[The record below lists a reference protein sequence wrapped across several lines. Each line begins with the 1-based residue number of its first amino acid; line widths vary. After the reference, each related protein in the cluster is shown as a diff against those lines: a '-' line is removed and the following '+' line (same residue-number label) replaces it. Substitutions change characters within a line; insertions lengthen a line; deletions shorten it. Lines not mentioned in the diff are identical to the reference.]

1 MTAVKTLKS
10 LNQILLTFSLVFGF
24 FASLAFGL
32 ELNQIQ
38 TTMEQNIQ
46 KTLAILQKNVANNPQ
61 DSKAANA
68 QIEQIAQEIFAMFDS
83 IFDYKLMAQ
92 LSLSQ
97 NYKTLTKEQQD
108 QYNQAFEQNL
118 KRSFTDKLRLY
129 KDEEMQ
135 VVGGEQTKNNRY
147 NLKTSMVLDGK
158 LNYIIFKFYDSKGD
172 WRIYDVDILGI
183 SVVQT
188 YRSQFND
195 ILTNADFQTLLA
207 KLQSEIHFESPKQ

>member
-1 MTAVKTLKS
+1 MKTLNS

-24 FASLAFGL
+24 FTSLAFGL

-38 TTMEQNIQ
+38 STMEQNIQ
-46 KTLAILQKNVANNPQ
+46 KTLAILQKNATHNPQ
-61 DSKAANA
+61 NSKAANA
-68 QIEQIAQEIFAMFDS
+68 QVERIAQEIFAMFDS

>member
-1 MTAVKTLKS
+1 MKILKS

-24 FASLAFGL
+24 FTSLAFGL

-38 TTMEQNIQ
+38 STMEQNIQ
-46 KTLAILQKNVANNPQ
+46 KTLAILQKNTTNNPQ
-61 DSKAANA
+61 DSKAENA
-68 QIEQIAQEIFAMFDS
+68 QIEQIAREIFAMFDS

>member
-1 MTAVKTLKS
+1 MRLLKFTFK
-10 LNQILLTFSLVFGF
+10 LLLGF
-24 FASLAFGL
+24 NLMLSCAFGL
-32 ELNQIQ
+32 EFSAIDS
-38 TTMEQNIQ
+38 TMEQNIQ
-46 KTLAILQKNVANNPQ
+46 KTLAILQKNATNNPQ
-61 DSKAANA
+61 DSKVANA
-68 QIEQIAQEIFAMFDS
+68 QIEQIVREIFAMFDS

-158 LNYIIFKFYDSKGD
+158 LNYIIFKFYDSKGN

>member
-1 MTAVKTLKS
+1 MKTLKS

-24 FASLAFGL
+24 FTSLAFGL

-38 TTMEQNIQ
+38 STMEQNIQ

-61 DSKAANA
+61 NSKAANA
-68 QIEQIAQEIFAMFDS
+68 QVERIAQEIFAMFDS

-97 NYKTLTKEQQD
+97 HYKTLTKEQQE

-195 ILTNADFQTLLA
+195 ILTNTDFQTLLA

>member
-1 MTAVKTLKS
+1 MKTLKS

-24 FASLAFGL
+24 FTSLAFGL

-38 TTMEQNIQ
+38 STMEQNIQ

-68 QIEQIAQEIFAMFDS
+68 QVERIAQEIFAMFDS

-97 NYKTLTKEQQD
+97 HYKTLTKEQQE

>member
-1 MTAVKTLKS
+1 MKTLKS

-24 FASLAFGL
+24 FTSLAFGL

-38 TTMEQNIQ
+38 STMEQNIQ
-46 KTLAILQKNVANNPQ
+46 KTLAILQKNATHNPQ
-61 DSKAANA
+61 NSKAANA
-68 QIEQIAQEIFAMFDS
+68 QVERIAQEIFAMFDS

>member
-1 MTAVKTLKS
+1 MKTLKS

-24 FASLAFGL
+24 FTSIAFGL

-38 TTMEQNIQ
+38 STMEQNIQ
-46 KTLAILQKNVANNPQ
+46 KTLAILQKNATHNPQ
-61 DSKAANA
+61 NSKAANA
-68 QIEQIAQEIFAMFDS
+68 QVERIAQEIFAMFDS

-97 NYKTLTKEQQD
+97 HYKTLTKEQQE

>member
-1 MTAVKTLKS
+1 MKTLKS

-24 FASLAFGL
+24 FTSLAFGL

-38 TTMEQNIQ
+38 STMEQNIQ
-46 KTLAILQKNVANNPQ
+46 KTLAILQKNATHNPQ
-61 DSKAANA
+61 NSKAANA
-68 QIEQIAQEIFAMFDS
+68 QIERIAQEIFAMFDS

-97 NYKTLTKEQQD
+97 HYKTLTKEQQE

>member
-1 MTAVKTLKS
+1 MKTLKS

-38 TTMEQNIQ
+38 TAMEQNIQ
-46 KTLAILQKNVANNPQ
+46 KTLAILQKNAANNPQ

>member
-1 MTAVKTLKS
+1 M
-10 LNQILLTFSLVFGF
+10 FSC
-24 FASLAFGL
+24 AFGL
-32 ELNQIQ
+32 EFSAIDS
-38 TTMEQNIQ
+38 TMEQNIQ
-46 KTLAILQKNVANNPQ
+46 KTLALLQKNTH
-61 DSKAANA
+61 NA
-68 QIEQIAQEIFAMFDS
+68 PISEAKAQEIAKEVFLIFDS
-83 IFDYKLMAQ
+83 ILDYQLMAQ
-92 LSLSQ
+92 LSLSKE
-97 NYKTLTKEQQD
+97 YKTLSETQKKE
-108 QYNQAFEQNL
+108 YNQAFEQNL

>member
-1 MTAVKTLKS
+1 MKTLKS

-46 KTLAILQKNVANNPQ
+46 KTLAILQKNAANNPQ

>member
-1 MTAVKTLKS
+1 MKILKS
-10 LNQILLTFSLVFGF
+10 FNKILLTFSLVFGF
-24 FASLAFGL
+24 FTSLAFGL

-38 TTMEQNIQ
+38 STMEQNIQ
-46 KTLAILQKNVANNPQ
+46 KTLAILQKNATNNPQ

-68 QIEQIAQEIFAMFDS
+68 QIEQIAREIFAMFDS

>member
-1 MTAVKTLKS
+1 MKTLKS

-24 FASLAFGL
+24 FTSLAFGL

-38 TTMEQNIQ
+38 STMEQNIQ
-46 KTLAILQKNVANNPQ
+46 KTLAILQKNATHNPQ
-61 DSKAANA
+61 NSKAANA
-68 QIEQIAQEIFAMFDS
+68 QVERIAQGIFAMFDS

-97 NYKTLTKEQQD
+97 HYKTLTKEQQD

>member
-1 MTAVKTLKS
+1 MKILKS

-24 FASLAFGL
+24 FTSLAFGL

-38 TTMEQNIQ
+38 STMEQNIQ
-46 KTLAILQKNVANNPQ
+46 KTLAILQKNATNNPQ
-61 DSKAANA
+61 DSKAENA
-68 QIEQIAQEIFAMFDS
+68 QIEQIAREIFAMFDS

>member
-1 MTAVKTLKS
+1 MKTLKS

-24 FASLAFGL
+24 FTSLAFGL

-38 TTMEQNIQ
+38 STMEQNIQ
-46 KTLAILQKNVANNPQ
+46 KTLAILQKNATHNPQ
-61 DSKAANA
+61 NSKAANA
-68 QIEQIAQEIFAMFDS
+68 QVERIAQEIFAMFDS

-97 NYKTLTKEQQD
+97 HYKTLTKEQQE

>member
-1 MTAVKTLKS
+1 MKTLKS

-46 KTLAILQKNVANNPQ
+46 KTLAILQKNAANNPQ

-68 QIEQIAQEIFAMFDS
+68 QVEQIAQEIFAMFDS

>member
-1 MTAVKTLKS
+1 MKTLKS

-24 FASLAFGL
+24 FTSLAFGL

-38 TTMEQNIQ
+38 STMEQNIQ
-46 KTLAILQKNVANNPQ
+46 KTLAILQKNATHNPQ
-61 DSKAANA
+61 NSKAANA
-68 QIEQIAQEIFAMFDS
+68 QVERIAQEIFAMFDS

-97 NYKTLTKEQQD
+97 HYKTLTKEQQD

>member
-1 MTAVKTLKS
+1 MKTLKS

-24 FASLAFGL
+24 FTSLAFGL

-38 TTMEQNIQ
+38 STMEQNIQ
-46 KTLAILQKNVANNPQ
+46 KTLAILQKNATHNPQ
-61 DSKAANA
+61 NSKAANA
-68 QIEQIAQEIFAMFDS
+68 QVERIAQEIFAMFDS

-118 KRSFTDKLRLY
+118 KRSFADKLRLY